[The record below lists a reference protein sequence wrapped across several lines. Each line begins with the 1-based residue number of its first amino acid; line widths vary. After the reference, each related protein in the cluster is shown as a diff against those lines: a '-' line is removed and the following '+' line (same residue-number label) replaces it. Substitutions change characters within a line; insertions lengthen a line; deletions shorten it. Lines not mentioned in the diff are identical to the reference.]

1 VLELPALAGVILTI
15 MGDASRIPDC
25 IRDHQSAIVAAWR
38 EDRRGDAED
47 GAYSRLVGGMEEL
60 ISVFIEFSRSPES
73 VETFS
78 RGGATRALVGE
89 IAESQHELGRDA
101 VGVIEDF
108 AVLRRGIWRA
118 VEKGVDLSGLDGGEV
133 ARFFLK
139 LMQASDWVT
148 EAGLE
153 AFDAIVRREM
163 ERALGRA
170 EATDLVTG
178 LPDRDQFNR
187 LLLPKAVASHERFAV
202 AVFDVAHFTE
212 TVAAGKVERAREVL
226 RRLAEVVGE
235 AVPEEAVRARF
246 GDDEICAIL
255 PDEGSEAAYRMAER
269 VLDDLAAAPDA
280 FEVDV
285 GVAEYPAHGATVA
298 DLMAETLKA
307 LKMAKRVGGSGIVV
321 AR

>member
-1 VLELPALAGVILTI
+1 MVSYRVILTL
-15 MGDASRIPDC
+15 MENTSRIPEC
-25 IRDHQSAIVAAWR
+25 IRAHLPDIVAAWR

-47 GAYSRLVGGMEEL
+47 GAYSRLVGGMEGL
-60 ISVFIEFSRSPES
+60 ISVFVEFLRSPES

-78 RGGATRALVGE
+78 RGGAIRALVGE
-89 IAESQHELGRDA
+89 IAESQHELGRDT

-108 AVLRRGIWRA
+108 AVLRRGIWRS
-118 VEKGVDLSGLDGGEV
+118 VERGVDLSGLDGGEV

-153 AFDAIVRREM
+153 AFDAIVRHEM
-163 ERALGRA
+163 EQALGRA

-187 LLLPKAVASHERFAV
+187 LLLPKAITSHDRFSV

-226 RRLAEVVGE
+226 RRLADVVGE
-235 AVPEEAVRARF
+235 AAPEGAVCARF

-255 PDEGSEAAYRMAER
+255 LGEGSEAAYRMAER
-269 VLDDLAAAPDA
+269 VLEDLAAAPDA

-285 GVAEYPAHGATVA
+285 GVAEYPAHGASVA
-298 DLMAETLKA
+298 VLLGETLKA
-307 LKMAKRVGGSGIVV
+307 LKMAKRVGGSGIVI
-321 AR
+321 AH

>member
-1 VLELPALAGVILTI
+1 MEGT
-15 MGDASRIPDC
+15 SSIPDR
-25 IRDHQSAIVAAWR
+25 IRDALPAIVASWR

-47 GAYSRLVGGMEEL
+47 GAYTRLVAGMEAL
-60 ISVFIEFSRSPES
+60 TSVFIEFLESPES

-78 RGGATRALVGE
+78 RGGAIRALVGE

-108 AVLRRGIWRA
+108 AVLRRCIWRT

-139 LMQASDWVT
+139 LMKASDWVT

-163 ERALGRA
+163 EQALGQA

-178 LPDRDQFNR
+178 LPDRDQFHR
-187 LLLPKAVASHERFAV
+187 LLLPRAAASHDRFAV

-212 TVAAGKVERAREVL
+212 TVAAGRVEHAREIV
-226 RRLAEVVGE
+226 RRLADIVRET
-235 AVPEEAVRARF
+235 APEGAICARF
-246 GDDEICAIL
+246 GDDEICALL
-255 PDEGSEAAYRMAER
+255 PDEGGEGAYRMAER
-269 VLDDLAAAPDA
+269 VLEELAAEPEA

-285 GVAEYPAHGATVA
+285 GVAEYPAHGSSVQ
-298 DLMAETLKA
+298 DLMGETLKA

>member
-1 VLELPALAGVILTI
+1 MES
-15 MGDASRIPDC
+15 ASRIPER
-25 IRDHQSAIVAAWR
+25 IRQDLPRIVASWR
-38 EDRRGDAED
+38 EARRGDVED
-47 GAYSRLVGGMEEL
+47 GAYSRLTAGMEQL
-60 ISVFIEFSRSPES
+60 VSVFVDFLSSPDS

-78 RGGATRALVGE
+78 RGGTVRGLVGE
-89 IAESQHELGRDA
+89 IAENQHELGRDT

-108 AVLRRGIWRA
+108 AVLRRCIWRW
-118 VEKGVDLSGLDGGEV
+118 VEKGVDLTTLGGGEV
-133 ARFFLK
+133 AAFFLK

-163 ERALGRA
+163 EQALGRA
-170 EATDLVTG
+170 QATDLVTG

-187 LLLPKAVASHERFAV
+187 LLLPRAVASHDRFSV

-212 TVAAGKVERAREVL
+212 TVAAGKVRRARHVL
-226 RRLAEVVGE
+226 RRLADIVRE
-235 AVPEEAVRARF
+235 AAPEGTVCARF
-246 GDDEICAIL
+246 GDDEISAIL
-255 PDEGSEAAYRMAER
+255 PGQESEEAYRVAES
-269 VLDDLAAAPDA
+269 VLERLAEGGEDG

-285 GVAEYPAHGATVA
+285 GVAEYPAHGANVEE
-298 DLMAETLKA
+298 LMGETLKA

>member
-1 VLELPALAGVILTI
+1 MES
-15 MGDASRIPDC
+15 ASRIPER
-25 IRDHQSAIVAAWR
+25 IRQDLPRIVASWR
-38 EDRRGDAED
+38 EARRGDVED
-47 GAYSRLVGGMEEL
+47 GAYSRLTAGMEQL
-60 ISVFIEFSRSPES
+60 VSVFVDFLSSPDS

-78 RGGATRALVGE
+78 RGGTVRGLVGK
-89 IAESQHELGRDA
+89 IAENQHELGRDN

-108 AVLRRGIWRA
+108 AVLRRCIWRW
-118 VEKGVDLSGLDGGEV
+118 VEKGVDLPTLGGGEV
-133 ARFFLK
+133 AAFFLK

-163 ERALGRA
+163 EQALGRA
-170 EATDLVTG
+170 QATDLVTG

-187 LLLPKAVASHERFAV
+187 LLLPRAVASHDRFSV

-212 TVAAGKVERAREVL
+212 TVAAGKVRRARHVL
-226 RRLAEVVGE
+226 RRLADIVRE
-235 AVPEEAVRARF
+235 AAPEGTVCARF
-246 GDDEICAIL
+246 GDDEISAIL
-255 PDEGSEAAYRMAER
+255 PGQESEEAYRVAES
-269 VLDDLAAAPDA
+269 VLERLAEGGEDG

-285 GVAEYPAHGATVA
+285 GVAEYPAHGANVEE
-298 DLMAETLKA
+298 LMGETLKA